1 MALGESLR
9 RRLPPPVHTT
19 LLPRLLEAAL
29 PTIPSID
36 ITSTASGE
44 QPPPP
49 VAFDAT
55 SPLSRLVCVAG
66 IPSGFSFQALLPH
79 LNQPLS
85 LTPTLTLPPADA
97 SATSPPPTGAAAE
110 VTQAERAALTP
121 LLPPAPMASETA
133 LWCRTGGVRGG
144 GALLHRL
151 HVDVC
156 RDHVRV
162 ASAIQTP
169 E

>member
-1 MALGESLR
+1 VTCVCVQYGARGVALGESLR
-9 RRLPPPVHTT
+9 RRLPPPVHGT

-29 PTIPSID
+29 PVVASVDT
-36 ITSTASGE
+36 TST
-44 QPPPP
+44 P
-49 VAFDAT
+49 VASTVSSAVDT
-55 SPLSRLVCVAG
+55 S
-66 IPSGFSFQALLPH
+66 
-79 LNQPLS
+79 
-85 LTPTLTLPPADA
+85 
-97 SATSPPPTGAAAE
+97 AAATARAPTAAVE
-110 VTQAERAALTP
+110 LTQAERAALAP
-121 LLPPAPMASETA
+121 LLPPAPEASETA